1 MHFYLTQKEGRPLS
15 ADSSWGDPHIVE
27 QNVASYAARS
37 VDTRGRMHPE
47 HGEADLYRTP
57 FQQDRDRIIHSTAF
71 RRLQY
76 KTQVYVVHEG
86 DFYRTR
92 LTHSIEVMQRART
105 LARAL
110 GANEDLVEAISYAHD
125 LGHPP
130 FGHAGEETLNKLMG
144 KQGFEHN
151 FQSLRIVDELELRYT
166 AFAGLNLCFET
177 REGLARHSTPY
188 DDPRLP
194 AEFSDRR
201 QPAIETQ
208 LVDIADQLAYCTHDL
223 DDALTG
229 GLLRAQDVVDSDID
243 IINEAY
249 EVARREVRGTGAVGK
264 LLAEKML
271 GRRLVRYLIERFSV
285 DVIET
290 TRRRIEDLGVETL
303 ADVTELDC
311 PLVGLSDG
319 AEKSFEQLRSLLLET
334 VYHHPR
340 VLRQVSKGRMILE
353 RLFEAFTRDPR
364 MLHPVTRERW
374 DAMKG
379 SERRQRRI
387 LCDHLAGMTDRYAMD
402 LYQSMFEPYEK
413 VLHPG
418 L

>member
-1 MHFYLTQKEGRPLS
+1 MR
-15 ADSSWGDPHIVE
+15 ADSSWGDPHAFE
-27 QNVASYAARS
+27 QNVAPYAARS
-37 VDTRGRMHPE
+37 AETLGRVHPE
-47 HGEADLYRTP
+47 TAQGDLYRTP

-130 FGHAGEETLNKLMG
+130 FGHAGEEILDEMMG
-144 KQGFEHN
+144 EQGFEHN
-151 FQSLRIVDELELRYT
+151 LQSLRIVDELEMRYT
-166 AFAGLNLCFET
+166 AFPGLNLSFET
-177 REGLARHSTPY
+177 REGLARHSTPF

-194 AEFSDRR
+194 GELSQRR
-201 QPAIETQ
+201 QPGIETQ

-229 GLLRAQDVVDSDID
+229 GLLSPQEVVDWGID
-243 IINEAY
+243 VIMEAHH
-249 EVARREVRGTGAVGK
+249 VARREVRDTGVGGK
-264 LLAEKML
+264 LFAEKML
-271 GRRLVRYLIERFSV
+271 ARRLVRHLIELFSV

-290 TRRRIEDLGVETL
+290 TRLRIEDLGVRTT
-303 ADVTELDC
+303 ADVTGLDR
-311 PLVGLSDG
+311 PLVGLSPG
-319 AEKSFEQLRSLLLET
+319 TEASFEQLRSLLFET
-334 VYHHPR
+334 VYCHPR
-340 VLRQVSKGRMILE
+340 VLRQVSKGKMILR

-364 MLHPVTRERW
+364 MLHPGTRERW
-374 DAMKG
+374 DQMQGCAC
-379 SERRQRRI
+379 RQRRV